1 MEGIVAAAALAG
13 SLLHLS
19 APVATWDEGLPLGN
33 GGIGALAWGEG
44 KTLRFSLD
52 RGDIWDLRRVPVVH
66 EPGFNYKNMQ
76 KLVAAG
82 DKKEFDRLFDG
93 PYNSDHPT
101 KLPGIRLELDLGAGR
116 TLRDFRLDL
125 RNGIADIGTTTG
137 TVQAFVEADHEILR
151 ISGTGS
157 VPEVRLRPSA
167 GTSKLGYPPPIPGR
181 NASEV
186 WVDVP
191 NSGGTYSAAARTMVS
206 PNGWQVLATVENR
219 PSASA
224 IDAVRKA
231 SRWSESDA
239 LVSHNL
245 WWKNFQ
251 DSSQVRIPD
260 LRLQLHYDLCKYL
273 YGAGSRKGKPPMPLQ
288 GLWTADGDGLP
299 PWKGDYHND
308 LNTQTTYLAYGVAG
322 LMDAGESWTEFNW
335 RLLPTYREFAR
346 NFYGV
351 EGAVVPG
358 VMSLDGKALGGW
370 GMYALSPTNGAWVA
384 HQFWR
389 HWALSGDRTF
399 LRQRAYPFC
408 HEIATALKA
417 LLKDEDGRLVLPLSS
432 SPEIH
437 DNTFKAFLKP
447 NSNYDQALLAW
458 LFGAMDAMARE
469 LGKDAGDW
477 ADAKAKL
484 GSYALDPRDGS
495 LAFAAGDHYE
505 ASHRHFSNAL
515 AIHPLGVLDSVQDAS
530 IVGPTLDRFAEKG
543 TDWWTG
549 YSFSWFA
556 CMLARAGRGDEAL
569 RYLADYERAFTLR
582 NGFHVNGDQSGSGL
596 SKFTYRPFTLEGNF
610 LAMEAVHEML
620 LASHGGIVRAFP
632 AVPSDWSSTG
642 FTDLRAEGGHRVSA
656 FRDTHGTVT
665 FEAVVGPGGRL
676 RVLDPFQGKGHWQPE
691 PNRSQEGILEF
702 GLPAGARVKGR
713 R

>member
-1 MEGIVAAAALAG
+1 
-13 SLLHLS
+13 
-19 APVATWDEGLPLGN
+19 
-33 GGIGALAWGEG
+33 
-44 KTLRFSLD
+44 
-52 RGDIWDLRRVPVVH
+52 
-66 EPGFNYKNMQ
+66 
-76 KLVAAG
+76 
-82 DKKEFDRLFDG
+82 
-93 PYNSDHPT
+93 
-101 KLPGIRLELDLGAGR
+101 
-116 TLRDFRLDL
+116 
-125 RNGIADIGTTTG
+125 
-137 TVQAFVEADHEILR
+137 
-151 ISGTGS
+151 
-157 VPEVRLRPSA
+157 
-167 GTSKLGYPPPIPGR
+167 
-181 NASEV
+181 
-186 WVDVP
+186 
-191 NSGGTYSAAARTMVS
+191 
-206 PNGWQVLATVENR
+206 
-219 PSASA
+219 
-224 IDAVRKA
+224 
-231 SRWSESDA
+231 
-239 LVSHNL
+239 
-245 WWKNFQ
+245 
-251 DSSQVRIPD
+251 
-260 LRLQLHYDLCKYL
+260 
-273 YGAGSRKGKPPMPLQ
+273 
-288 GLWTADGDGLP
+288 
-299 PWKGDYHND
+299 
-308 LNTQTTYLAYGVAG
+308 
-322 LMDAGESWTEFNW
+322 
-335 RLLPTYREFAR
+335 
-346 NFYGV
+346 
-351 EGAVVPG
+351 
-358 VMSLDGKALGGW
+358 W